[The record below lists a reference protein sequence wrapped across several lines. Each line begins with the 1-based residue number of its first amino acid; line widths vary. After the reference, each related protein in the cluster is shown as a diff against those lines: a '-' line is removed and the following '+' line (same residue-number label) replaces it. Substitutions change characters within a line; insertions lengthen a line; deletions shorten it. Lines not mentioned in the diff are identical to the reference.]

1 MHLPSRLP
9 EPPSGLRVQI
19 SDVLRRKLLRD
30 PENMIVGGLGA
41 GPFLWP
47 WTSLHRRG
55 KVPPPSPLTAPRFR
69 RW

>member
-9 EPPSGLRVQI
+9 ELPSGLRVQI

-41 GPFLWP
+41 GLFL
-47 WTSLHRRG
+47 
-55 KVPPPSPLTAPRFR
+55 
-69 RW
+69 